1 VRKRELVK
9 LLQEKFQTSTRRAC
23 GLVQLNR
30 STSYYRDRKRDDAGL
45 RMRIREL
52 AQSRPRFGYL
62 RIHILLRR
70 EGWIVNRKRVH
81 RIYTQEGLQL
91 RIKQRKKRAAILR
104 TALMRATAGNQQW
117 SMDFVADALLDG
129 RRFRILTIVD
139 QFTRECPVLEPDTS
153 LSGSKVVGVL
163 ERLGRQRGL
172 PQSITVDNGTEFVSK
187 TLDAWAYAKSIKLD
201 FILPGKPVENAFIE
215 SFNGRLRDE
224 CLNVNI
230 FLSLSDARSKLEL
243 WRQDYNE
250 CRPHSSAISR
260 RKNLQKGS
268 QLRRLQKI

>member
-1 VRKRELVK
+1 
-9 LLQEKFQTSTRRAC
+9 
-23 GLVQLNR
+23 
-30 STSYYRDRKRDDAGL
+30 
-45 RMRIREL
+45 
-52 AQSRPRFGYL
+52 
-62 RIHILLRR
+62 
-70 EGWIVNRKRVH
+70 VNRKRVH